1 MVRTSITYINFT
13 KKYFYQTCLIALIL
27 FSFIIRLVRL
37 DYPFTFKWGDGSRDY
52 LVAHHMVQYGEWP
65 MTGPYGLLQDQ
76 GLRNSPLYFYFLA
89 FWLKLYDNIYF
100 LAFINIS
107 FQLATIYLIYLISKT
122 LFGNPTAILAALFFS
137 IIPEVISNSD
147 YIWQPYLMQPF
158 FYLSLYLILKSHL
171 NQSYKLLV
179 VGVFVLAIA
188 AILHNSVFV
197 FLPTILILIY
207 LSLKKHGKKIKHL
220 IGVLLALTVS
230 LLLFYLPVIIYL
242 MRSQATKS
250 NAQAS
255 VYAISLHQYLYFVQ
269 DNLAK
274 LLHALFSDGL
284 FSHSISL
291 EKILAFIIT
300 LVFLWYVLAIKDRQN
315 KHCLLIGV
323 LFIAQLLMA
332 VALFNKNQLYY
343 QTLNFGLLSILIAE
357 IIHTTFSGKKSLTVV
372 KVLLVLLIVKTFSWQ
387 FQFFKKSYPE
397 INNYKLMKEIVSVI
411 KTDLKNTQSFQI
423 ASYAQYPLIVRY
435 PILDTSL
442 LVPLEKDL
450 NKKLA
455 SVSDSSPFSHIQLN
469 KPDNVYVACYKFVP
483 VVIPNGCLN
492 QFLLENPK
500 YQPKYLIYS
509 SEALT
514 VHLTTLNTA
523 SANAHL
529 R

>member
-1 MVRTSITYINFT
+1 MVPTGINLKSFIRR
-13 KKYFYQTCLIALIL
+13 YFYQICLIVLLL
-27 FSFIIRLVRL
+27 FSFIIRLIRL
-37 DYPFTFKWGDGSRDY
+37 DYPLTFKWGDGSRDY

-107 FQLATIYLIYLISKT
+107 FQLATIYLIYLIAKT
-122 LFGNPTAILAALFFS
+122 LFGKPTAILAALFFS
-137 IIPEVISNSD
+137 IIPEVISNAD

-171 NQSYKLLV
+171 NQSYKLLL
-179 VGVFVLAIA
+179 VGVFVLAVA

-197 FLPTILILIY
+197 FLPTILMLIY
-207 LSLKKHGKKIKHL
+207 LSLKKHGRKIKHL
-220 IGVLLALTVS
+220 IGVLLALKVS

-242 MRSQATKS
+242 IRSQATES

-255 VYAISLHQYLYFVQ
+255 VYATSLPQYLYFLQ

-300 LVFLWYVLAIKDRQN
+300 LALLWYVLAIKDRQN
-315 KHCLLIGV
+315 KHYLLIGI
-323 LFIAQLLMA
+323 LFITQLLMA

-357 IIHTTFSGKKSLTVV
+357 IINTTFSGKKSLTVV
-372 KVLLVLLIVKTFSWQ
+372 KVLLVLFIVRTFSWQ

-397 INNYKLMKEIVSVI
+397 VNNYKLMREVVSVI

-435 PILDTSL
+435 PILDNSL
-442 LVPLEKDL
+442 LVALEQEFS
-450 NKKLA
+450 KKLA
-455 SVSDSSPFSHIQLN
+455 IVSDKSPYSHTQLN
-469 KPDNVYVACYKFVP
+469 RPNHVYVACYKFIP

-492 QFLLENPK
+492 QFLLENPD
-500 YQPKYLIYS
+500 YSPKYLIYS

-514 VHLTTLNTA
+514 VHLASLNTVNG
-523 SANAHL
+523 STPL
-529 R
+529 K

>member
-52 LVAHHMVQYGEWP
+52 LVAHHIVKFGEYP
-65 MTGPYGLLQDQ
+65 LTGPYGLLQDQ

-89 FWLKLYDNIYF
+89 FFIKIYDNIYF
-100 LAFINIS
+100 LAAINIV

-122 LFGNPTAILAALFFS
+122 LFGKPTAILAALFFS
-137 IIPEVISNSD
+137 IIPEVVSNSD

-158 FYLSLYLILKSHL
+158 FYLGLYLILKSHL
-171 NQSYKLLV
+171 NQSYTLLLL
-179 VGVFVLAIA
+179 GTFTITLAA
-188 AILHNSVFV
+188 VLHNSVFI
-197 FLPTILILIY
+197 FLPTIMMLIY
-207 LSLKKHGKKIKHL
+207 LSLKKHGRSKKHL
-220 IGVLLALTVS
+220 IWVFITLKAS

-242 MRSQATKS
+242 IRSQAAES
-250 NAQAS
+250 NAQAL
-255 VYAISLHQYLYFVQ
+255 VYVTSLPQYLYFLQ

-274 LLHALFSDGL
+274 LFYALSGDGL
-284 FSHSISL
+284 RSPSINL
-291 EKILAFIIT
+291 EKILAFIIIGV
-300 LVFLWYVLAIKDRQN
+300 LFWYILAIKDRQN
-315 KHCLLIGV
+315 KHYLLIGI
-323 LFIAQLLMA
+323 LFITQLLMV

-343 QTLNFGLLSILIAE
+343 QTLNFGLFSILIAE
-357 IIHTTFSGKKSLTVV
+357 IIQTTFSGKRFFTVV
-372 KVLLVLLIVKTFSWQ
+372 KILLILLLIKTFSWQ
-387 FQFFKKSYPE
+387 FQIFDKPYPAV
-397 INNYKLMKEIVSVI
+397 NNYKLMKEVVSVI

-423 ASYAQYPLIVRY
+423 ASYIQYPLIVRY

-450 NKKLA
+450 NKKLT
-455 SVSDSSPFSHIQLN
+455 SVADSSPFSHTQLN
-469 KPDNVYVACYKFVP
+469 KADNVYVACYKFIP

-492 QFLLENPK
+492 QFLLENPH
-500 YQPKYLIYS
+500 YSPKYLVYS

-514 VHLTTLNTA
+514 VHLASLNTVRGGPP
-523 SANAHL
+523 L